1 MNEEINIKKQLKI
14 SLPIAFESLINI
26 LMTLI
31 DTLVISIVR
40 NNRISS
46 TWCNERN
53 NKYNANEYTDY

>member
-46 TWCNERN
+46 TWCNECN